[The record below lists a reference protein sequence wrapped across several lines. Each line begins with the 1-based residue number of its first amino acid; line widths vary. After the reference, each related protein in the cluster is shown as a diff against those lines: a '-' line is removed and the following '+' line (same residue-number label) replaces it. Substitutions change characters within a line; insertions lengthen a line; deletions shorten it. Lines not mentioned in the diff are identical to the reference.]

1 MTGTHNDE
9 GGLTYQNLWAKV
21 YPTNLEGFVCENSGP
36 LAVFGKSNVSFIG
49 FICFIL
55 NLVNNRG

>member
-1 MTGTHNDE
+1 MIYWDPQEFHK
-9 GGLTYQNLWAKV
+9 QNPKV

-49 FICFIL
+49 FICFIF
-55 NLVNNRG
+55 NPVNNRG